1 MKKIFAGF
9 CTAAVA
15 LGGFTTPSYAAS
27 NSASVTSP
35 SGVTATVT
43 IDDVVL
49 TGNDC
54 QSIPYTVTV
63 TNLQG
68 PDWGRYASLTSE
80 ARIPGS
86 NEYMSIYAW
95 ADTPGT
101 STLNDETVFCPYS
114 NPIGTYSAPL
124 TLATYDGEVTASIPL
139 TFTVS
144 QATPNVRVRA
154 KARKKG
160 TVITAIGTIDTPR
173 GPEGVEGAYRVETKT
188 PKRKGGSGKWVDWDG
203 ISPNSFGKAV
213 TNPLRNPRVPKGS
226 LVRVTFCPEEYYTD
240 YYCKNTAVTVRVR

>member
-1 MKKIFAGF
+1 MRIIAGIGIV
-9 CTAAVA
+9 AVA
-15 LGGFTTPSYAAS
+15 LAGLTPPSHAAS
-27 NSASVTSP
+27 NSASVTNP

-43 IDDVVL
+43 IDNVVL

-54 QSIPYTVTV
+54 QKIPYSVTV

-68 PDWGRYASLTSE
+68 PDWGLYASLTSD

-86 NEYMSIYAW
+86 NESLSIYAW

-101 STLNDETVFCPYS
+101 STINDETTFCPS
-114 NPIGTYSAPL
+114 SDPIGTHSAPL
-124 TLATYDGEVTASIPL
+124 TLATYDGEVTGPVPL
-139 TFTVS
+139 TFTVT

-160 TVITAIGTIDTPR
+160 TVVTALGTIDTPR
-173 GPEGVEGAYRVETKT
+173 GPEGVKGAYRVETKT

-203 ISPNSFGKAV
+203 ISPDSFGKAV
-213 TNPLRNPRVPKGS
+213 TSPLRNPRVPKGS

-240 YYCKNTAVTVRVR
+240 FYCKETAVTVRVR